1 MISFFFF
8 KQQTAYEMRIS
19 DCSSDVCSSD
29 LNRAGMLAGASG
41 IMGCAAAVVG
51 SLWRARQ
58 NRLVTTYGSSRW
70 ANKREID
77 DARLFRAA
85 GVFLGRPGGP
95 SLRHDGPEHVLA
107 FAPPRSG
114 QGVRPVIPTLL
125 SSPGLPRLPHT

>member
-29 LNRAGMLAGASG
+29 LNRAGILAGASG
-41 IMGCAAAVVG
+41 IMGCAAAIVG

-77 DARLFRAA
+77 GAGLFRGA
-85 GVFLGRPGGP
+85 GVFLGRLGGQY
-95 SLRHDGPEHVLA
+95 LRHDGPAHVMA
-107 FAPPRSG
+107 FAPTRSRSEG
-114 QGVRPVIPTLL
+114 YTSYIQSLISILYA
-125 SSPGLPRLPHT
+125 